1 MNIQKSFKKINI
13 RLLKKNEKKIFS
25 KIFRIR
31 NQKNV
36 RKNMYN
42 NKTIKLQDHI
52 NWMNRQLIDKRK
64 KFYLINILGDLA
76 GLIIL
81 SDIDISHKRADW
93 AYYLSEKYQRGYGAL
108 IEFKFLD
115 MFFKN
120 KKFHKLNCEVLSF
133 NKSVIKLHQRYG
145 FKIEG
150 FRRDH
155 VFRNSIYMDA
165 VMLGI
170 TNYEWRINR
179 MKIKNILKI

>member
-1 MNIQKSFKKINI
+1 MNIKKSFKKINI

-93 AYYLSEKYQRGYGAL
+93 AYYLSEKYQRQV
-108 IEFKFLD
+108 
-115 MFFKN
+115 MT
-120 KKFHKLNCEVLSF
+120 
-133 NKSVIKLHQRYG
+133 
-145 FKIEG
+145 
-150 FRRDH
+150 
-155 VFRNSIYMDA
+155 VFQ
-165 VMLGI
+165 
-170 TNYEWRINR
+170 
-179 MKIKNILKI
+179 

>member
-1 MNIQKSFKKINI
+1 M
-13 RLLKKNEKKIFS
+13 
-25 KIFRIR
+25 
-31 NQKNV
+31 
-36 RKNMYN
+36 
-42 NKTIKLQDHI
+42 
-52 NWMNRQLIDKRK
+52 
-64 KFYLINILGDLA
+64 
-76 GLIIL
+76 
-81 SDIDISHKRADW
+81 

-170 TNYEWRINR
+170 TNYEWKINR